1 MILVTG
7 TKRSG
12 TSMWMQI
19 LRAGGVPLFGEA
31 FPLGWG
37 ASIRE
42 ANRRGFYE
50 SMLRHGIYWRT
61 NPHPKTGAYFFPEQV
76 LRHGVKVF
84 IPGLVRTDRAYIGR
98 VVATMRHWREYRAS
112 LLRMRAMERS
122 SAEQA
127 GTALPEPR
135 RRLDPVLEW
144 WTENF
149 MLVRDIAT
157 RRYPV
162 HVTTYDRLLAD
173 PRAEIDAVFGWL
185 GVGPL
190 DRDAATRA
198 VDAAQRSASRAAA
211 ADDTDD
217 DPTWADHVAVFDA
230 LYAAVHEGSGLD
242 GTLLD
247 ALNRTHA
254 ALLPAI
260 EADRRA
266 ARRPGELRFSPA
278 PPVRDGVWMDVD
290 HFDAGDHFDD
300 DE

>member
-1 MILVTG
+1 
-7 TKRSG
+7 
-12 TSMWMQI
+12 MWMQL
-19 LRAGGVPLFGEA
+19 LRAGGLPVFGEA

-37 ASIRE
+37 DTIRD

-50 SMLRHGIYWRT
+50 SMLRHGVYWRT

-76 LRHGVKVF
+76 ERHAVKVF
-84 IPGLVRTDRAYIGR
+84 VPGLVRTDRAYIGR
-98 VVATMRHWREYRAS
+98 VVATVRHWREYPQS
-112 LLRMRAMERS
+112 LTRLRSMERDA
-122 SAEQA
+122 AERS

-149 MLVRDIAT
+149 MLIRDIAT

-162 HVTTYDRLLAD
+162 HVTTYDRLLDD
-173 PRAEIDAVFGWL
+173 PRREIDAVFGWFDA
-185 GVGPL
+185 GPL
-190 DRDAATRA
+190 DRDAAARTVDVAARTADRATRT
-198 VDAAQRSASRAAA
+198 DLEPSPSWAAH
-211 ADDTDD
+211 T
-217 DPTWADHVAVFDA
+217 AVFDA
-230 LYAAVHEGSGLD
+230 LYEAVHGGGGLD
-242 GTLLD
+242 QALLD

-266 ARRPGELRFSPA
+266 AKRPSELRFEPA
-278 PPVRDGVWMDVD
+278 PPVRDGVWMGVD
-290 HFDAGDHFDD
+290 HFDDHD